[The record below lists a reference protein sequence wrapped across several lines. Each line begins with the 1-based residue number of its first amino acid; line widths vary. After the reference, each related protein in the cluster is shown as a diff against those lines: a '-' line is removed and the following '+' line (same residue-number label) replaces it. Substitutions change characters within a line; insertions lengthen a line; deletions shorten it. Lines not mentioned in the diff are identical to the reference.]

1 MTQVVVWLVDNKTKK
16 IRISGHSGYADSGSD
31 IVCSAISSS
40 VMLAGSILEEVCP
53 EHIINT
59 DSEDAIIEI
68 EIKKGNDLA
77 YIVMKNLYLTLSEI
91 SKQYPKN
98 LSVRINK

>member
-1 MTQVVVWLVDNKTKK
+1 MTKVVVWLVDNKTKRIK
-16 IRISGHSGYADSGSD
+16 ISGHSGYAESGSD
-31 IVCSAISSS
+31 IVCSAISSA

-53 EHIINT
+53 EYNINT
-59 DSEDAIIEI
+59 DSEDAVIEI
-68 EIKKGNDLA
+68 DIQSGNDLT

-98 LSVRINK
+98 LNVRINK